1 MDINKTIEILQKGIE
16 FSKQNQ
22 DVFVNELQKVRT
34 KQYLLAGLIAK
45 IESGQQLDE
54 IDFDVIVENKLD
66 IVAAYKTRKG
76 VYEHNILLD
85 WSKLYDIPNEFK
97 FPWEC

>member
-1 MDINKTIEILQKGIE
+1 MKKIIEILQKGIE
-16 FSKQNQ
+16 NSKQNQ
-22 DVFVNELQKVRT
+22 DGFVNELQKVRT

-54 IDFDVIVENKLD
+54 VDFDVIVENKLD

-76 VYEHNILLD
+76 VFNEDNILD
-85 WSKLYDIPNEFK
+85 WSKMYNIPNEFK
-97 FPWEC
+97 FPWEF